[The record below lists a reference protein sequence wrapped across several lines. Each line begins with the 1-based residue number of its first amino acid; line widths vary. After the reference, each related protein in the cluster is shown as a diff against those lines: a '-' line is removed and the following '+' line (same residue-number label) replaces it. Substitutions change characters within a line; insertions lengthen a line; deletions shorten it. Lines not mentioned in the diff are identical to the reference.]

1 MSSSWGTRFLLVVF
15 ACMLLVPLVTGKVL
29 VVNSKDWRDVYL
41 GLHYANLNGY
51 NQTYFLMSFT
61 DSEIVARLLEGEK
74 DGKVTIIES
83 VSQPQIR
90 SYGRFLELR
99 GFKNVETIRSTSPY
113 DLQLEL
119 GEKLNAEKFILVRS
133 DYGYDAISI
142 APYAYVNNYWVL
154 FVNKDNYKKVSSF
167 VRSRPAKL
175 MLYGDLG
182 RRIHSEFSDL
192 KPTIVDN
199 GDKFK
204 DNKQIVT
211 WFVKQ
216 RKPKMALLTTGR
228 FIEPELMTGKVGK
241 APVLF
246 LSTPEDTST
255 FLLKN
260 NIKLLQINGES
271 LETGR
276 KIREASN
283 KQIGVLVKYAM
294 TYRGIPDM
302 SGLYVIRTFEVPS
315 PVVDIVIESTYY
327 DKERGLLIVKY
338 TNKGNAQ
345 GFFNSR
351 ISVVSSLRGEVE
363 VALDDHVHSL
373 FPGESFLGIYKL
385 NTTLSENEEYKAYV
399 YCLYGE
405 AIGAMN
411 RYVTEKGKELPPFV
425 SPVEFTTIEDA
436 SNIEVESVD
445 FDVAAYSFIITLRNV
460 GDKPVF
466 TDAEI
471 FNFRVNNA
479 NQTFSYD
486 NSPGFEGA
494 KLIKPGESAVLMI
507 DADLV
512 ESDFDRNEEV
522 NLDVY
527 FGENKE
533 WMINHKVVRIPV
545 HLRFERIILTGLY
558 SFVTT
563 FGWLILI
570 AIILLVLLITRRRKR
585 KKTEE
590 IKGKVKERAENLL
603 EFLGRK

>member
-1 MSSSWGTRFLLVVF
+1 MDSSLGVRLLLITLVCV
-15 ACMLLVPLVTGKVL
+15 LLIPLVSGKAL

-41 GLHYANLNGY
+41 GLHYADLEGY

-61 DSEIVARLLEGEK
+61 DAEIVARLIQGEK
-74 DGKVTIIES
+74 TGEVTIIES
-83 VSQPQIR
+83 VGQPQIR

-99 GFKNVETIRSTSPY
+99 GFKNVKTIRSTSPY

-119 GEKLNAEKFILVRS
+119 ADKLGSEKFIIVRS
-133 DYGYDAISI
+133 DYGYDAISV
-142 APYAYVNNYWVL
+142 APYAYANKYWVL

-167 VRSRPAKL
+167 VRSRPSKL

-182 RRIHSEFSDL
+182 RRIHSGFSDM
-192 KPTIVDN
+192 KPRIIDN

-211 WFVKQ
+211 LFIKQ
-216 RKPKMALLTTGR
+216 KKPKMALLTTGK
-228 FIEPELMTGKVGK
+228 FIEPELMNGKLGT

-246 LSTPEDTST
+246 FSTPEDISN
-255 FLLKN
+255 FLLKH
-260 NIKLLQINGES
+260 NIKLLQVNGES

-302 SGLYVIRTFEVPS
+302 SGLYTLRTFEVPT

-327 DKERGLLIVKY
+327 DKDRGLLLVKY

-351 ISVVSSLRGEVE
+351 ISVVSGLKGEVE
-363 VALDDHVHSL
+363 VVSDDHVHTL

-385 NTTLSENEEYKAYV
+385 NTTLSESEDYKAYI

-411 RYVTEKGKELPPFV
+411 KYVTEKGKQLPPFM
-425 SPVEFTTIEDA
+425 SPVEFTTIDDN
-436 SNIEVESVD
+436 SKIEVQSVD
-445 FDVAAYSFIITLRNV
+445 FDVAAYSFIITVKNV
-460 GDKPVF
+460 GDTPIF

-471 FNFRVNNA
+471 FNFKVNNA

-494 KLIKPGESAVLMI
+494 KQVNPGESETLVI

-512 ESDFDRNEEV
+512 ESDFEKNEEV

-533 WMINHKVVRIPV
+533 WMVNHEIVRIPV
-545 HLRFERIILTGLY
+545 HLRFEKILLTGLY
-558 SFVTT
+558 SFIST
-563 FGWLILI
+563 FGWLILL
-570 AIILLVLLITRRRKR
+570 IIVILILFITRRRKR

-590 IKGKVKERAENLL
+590 IKSKVKERAETLF
-603 EFLGRK
+603 EFLGKK